1 MHQERSRLDTKFR
14 EELRNVDPKNAVMMH
29 IKDMW
34 RTQPTPNLDD
44 LETIGSVVSNIYSD
58 DDDYLIVVPDGYV
71 LVGKSASVTY
81 GEFDGYSSGNKTR
94 KQIIDGLA
102 RVEDYTIYK
111 ITQQYEEN
119 NIRKH
124 VVTFMDIDSI
134 DVIHRKIISK
144 GYEFDM
150 KDIELDRANNKFIVK
165 ELLFDGMQYYTPSG
179 TIVKN
184 IIPRKVTMINEPNR
198 GVSGLDTESV
208 SEDIEPE
215 RQATDQ
221 ESTE

>member
-44 LETIGSVVSNIYSD
+44 LETIGSVVSNIYLD

-71 LVGKSASVTY
+71 LVGKSA
-81 GEFDGYSSGNKTR
+81 SGNKTR

-119 NIRKH
+119 NIRRH